1 MIRKQVRRNINKN
14 SNILSRVRIERRSS
28 KCEGAM
34 DYLFEEWR
42 SGIELDDIRGLINTM
57 DLRDAVEREL
67 YDRMSDDDIWD
78 YVKDNTSILED
89 SKVLDHCDDVLHSY
103 IASVRDEYDIDDYED
118 EDEME
123 EDIRDAYEEVF
134 EYAEDVSSGNIDGD
148 EIYDIVE
155 EYGHVPSVIS
165 MVRDEVIAQKASDM
179 SWNEMCD
186 ELGLTDLTGDSLA
199 DALNEYD
206 LVDYGRLYE
215 EFEDITDND
224 EYWYDRK
231 REIEDDEE
239 ADESRIR
246 RVVRRIR

>member
-1 MIRKQVRRNINKN
+1 
-14 SNILSRVRIERRSS
+14 
-28 KCEGAM
+28 
-34 DYLFEEWR
+34 
-42 SGIELDDIRGLINTM
+42 
-57 DLRDAVEREL
+57 
-67 YDRMSDDDIWD
+67 
-78 YVKDNTSILED
+78 
-89 SKVLDHCDDVLHSY
+89 
-103 IASVRDEYDIDDYED
+103 
-118 EDEME
+118 ME
-123 EDIRDAYEEVF
+123 EDIRSDYEEMF

-186 ELGLTDLTGDSLA
+186 ELGLTELTGDSLA

-239 ADESRIR
+239 ADESRIS
-246 RVVRRIR
+246 RVVRCRR

>member
-1 MIRKQVRRNINKN
+1 MIRKQVRRNINK
-14 SNILSRVRIERRSS
+14 SNNLRSKVHSERRSQ
-28 KCEGAM
+28 KCESAM
-34 DYLFEEWR
+34 DDLFEEWK
-42 SGIELDDIRGLINTM
+42 SGIEFDDIRGLISTT

-67 YDRMSDDDIWD
+67 DDSMSDDDIWD
-78 YVKDNTSILED
+78 YVKDNPFILED
-89 SKVLDHCDDVLHSY
+89 SEVLAHCDDVLHSY
-103 IASVRDEYDIDDYED
+103 IESIRDEYDIDDYED

-123 EDIRDAYEEVF
+123 EDIRSDYEEVF

-165 MVRDEVIAQKASDM
+165 MVREEAIFQKASEM
-179 SWNEMCD
+179 SWDDMCD
-186 ELGLTDLTGDSLA
+186 ELGLPDLTGDSLA
-199 DALNEYD
+199 DALSEYD
-206 LVDYGRLYE
+206 LVDYDSLYE
-215 EFEDITDND
+215 EFEDISDND

-246 RVVRRIR
+246 RVVRRRR

>member
-1 MIRKQVRRNINKN
+1 
-14 SNILSRVRIERRSS
+14 
-28 KCEGAM
+28 
-34 DYLFEEWR
+34 
-42 SGIELDDIRGLINTM
+42 M

-103 IASVRDEYDIDDYED
+103 IESVRDEYDIDDYED

-148 EIYDIVE
+148 EIYGIVE

-165 MVRDEVIAQKASDM
+165 MVRDEVIA
-179 SWNEMCD
+179 
-186 ELGLTDLTGDSLA
+186 
-199 DALNEYD
+199 
-206 LVDYGRLYE
+206 
-215 EFEDITDND
+215 
-224 EYWYDRK
+224 
-231 REIEDDEE
+231 
-239 ADESRIR
+239 
-246 RVVRRIR
+246 

>member
-1 MIRKQVRRNINKN
+1 MFRKQVRRN
-14 SNILSRVRIERRSS
+14 SNNNLRSKVHNEKRSR
-28 KCEGAM
+28 KCESAM
-34 DYLFEEWR
+34 DDLFEEWK
-42 SGIELDDIRGLINTM
+42 SGIEFDDIRGLISTT
-57 DLRDAVEREL
+57 DLRDAVEHEL
-67 YDRMSDDDIWD
+67 DDSMSDDDIWD
-78 YVKDNTSILED
+78 YVKDNLFILED
-89 SKVLDHCDDVLHSY
+89 SEVLAHCDDVLHSY
-103 IASVRDEYDIDDYED
+103 IESIRDEYDIDDYED

-123 EDIRDAYEEVF
+123 EDIRSDYEEVF

-155 EYGHVPSVIS
+155 EYGHVPSVIP
-165 MVRDEVIAQKASDM
+165 MVREEAIFQKASDM
-179 SWNEMCD
+179 SWDEMCD

-206 LVDYGRLYE
+206 LVDYDSLYE
-215 EFEDITDND
+215 EFEDISDND

-246 RVVRRIR
+246 RVVRRRR

>member
-1 MIRKQVRRNINKN
+1 MIRKQVQRNINKTN
-14 SNILSRVRIERRSS
+14 KLRSKVHYERRSR
-28 KCEGAM
+28 KCESAM
-34 DYLFEEWR
+34 DDLFEEWK
-42 SGIELDDIRGLINTM
+42 SSIEFDDIRGLISTM
-57 DLRDAVEREL
+57 DLRDAVERAL
-67 YDRMSDDDIWD
+67 DDSMSDDDIWD
-78 YVKDNTSILED
+78 YVKNNTFILED
-89 SKVLDHCDDVLHSY
+89 NEVLAHCDDVLHSY
-103 IASVRDEYDIDDYED
+103 IESIRNEYDIGDYED

-123 EDIRDAYEEVF
+123 EDIRYAYEEVF
-134 EYAEDVSSGNIDGD
+134 EYAEDVSSGHIDGD

-155 EYGHVPSVIS
+155 AYGHEPSVIS
-165 MVRDEVIAQKASDM
+165 MVREEAIAQRASDM
-179 SWNEMCD
+179 SWDEMCD

-215 EFEDITDND
+215 EFEDISDND

-246 RVVRRIR
+246 RGVRRRR

>member
-1 MIRKQVRRNINKN
+1 MISKQLRRNKN
-14 SNILSRVRIERRSS
+14 SNILSRVRSERRSR

-34 DYLFEEWR
+34 DDLFEEWR
-42 SGIELDDIRGLINTM
+42 QGIEFDDIRGLINTM

-89 SKVLDHCDDVLHSY
+89 SKVLDHCDEELNSY
-103 IASVRDEYDIDDYED
+103 IASVREEYDIDDYED

-123 EDIRDAYEEVF
+123 EDIRSDYEDMF

-246 RVVRRIR
+246 RVVRRRR